1 MCLNNNYQLINKISK
16 DWHGLLKALSSPNNQ
31 LKAAE
36 DWIKDVMSCG
46 YETKP
51 NWTTLLSEL
60 VDIEPKV
67 ETDQLVFK
75 PRIVLLSSDI
85 QRLLMA
91 VFFHHRHS
99 ISCTALHVFL
109 TKIKPHLRSESWM
122 MKLHVMLTKHVQ
134 STVTSLSMYKFSWCN
149 SQLYQSL
156 LKSLKNSEDHIPWQ
170 KSQAQLSELFC
181 CLDKDDV
188 KFSQEESSN
197 LYDNDVEMI
206 EHNYKQS
213 AKGITCGDSVQSVN
227 SPEKLTPIVSQMS
240 QCIVISSSSEEEEEE
255 TEPKNSGTRKR
266 KQQDSPE
273 EPPAKRTREASD
285 EDTKIDLFAN
295 LTADDKLKINNLKDG
310 WRCGQKDS
318 SLNFNIFVTS
328 NPQQVGSIC
337 VYIGI
342 SDYDEECLTTACE
355 DLLSNSAIIPY
366 DNTIVFMEYA
376 IKEKFIDITQTPTRV
391 FASVMMDLCKV
402 FPKQFI
408 DIVSKIITE
417 KPINVYQSEII
428 CRICSE
434 SMEERDHQYFIRI
447 MVATPRVIDEP
458 IISILQSLIELK
470 VDISPD
476 VTIDLIGCLSLSRTQ
491 LSTSKKFGKFLL
503 HFINKYGKQFQ
514 TSELS
519 SMAVILDSHS
529 TFLKKAA
536 ELAFKKFNS
545 L

>member
-1 MCLNNNYQLINKISK
+1 MYFNNNNQLINKISK
-16 DWHGLLKALSSPNNQ
+16 DWQGLLKALSSPNKQ

-46 YETKP
+46 YEIKP

-60 VDIEPKV
+60 VDIEPNIV
-67 ETDQLVFK
+67 ANQLAFK

-99 ISCTALHVFL
+99 ISCTALQVFL
-109 TKIKPHLRSESWM
+109 IKIKPHLRYESWM
-122 MKLHVMLTKHVQ
+122 MKLHVLLTKHVQ
-134 STVTSLSMYKFSWCN
+134 SAVTSLSMYKFSSCN

-156 LKSLKNSEDHIPWQ
+156 LKTLKNTEDNITWK
-170 KSQAQLSELFC
+170 KSQALIAELFC
-181 CLDKDDV
+181 CVPQDDV

-197 LYDNDVEMI
+197 LYDNDI
-206 EHNYKQS
+206 DLDEHNYKQS
-213 AKGITCGDSVQSVN
+213 PQGIKCGNSVQIVN
-227 SPEKLTPIVSQMS
+227 SPEKLIESISQMS
-240 QCIVISSSSEEEEEE
+240 QCIVISSSEEEEE
-255 TEPKNSGTRKR
+255 TEPKISGTRKR
-266 KQQDSPE
+266 KQTDSAE
-273 EPPAKRTREASD
+273 EPPAKRSRETSD
-285 EDTKIDLFAN
+285 EVTKIDVFGN
-295 LTADDKLKINNLKDG
+295 LTADDKVKINNLEEN
-310 WRCGQKDS
+310 WRCGQQDS
-318 SLNFNIFVTS
+318 SNFDIFITS

-337 VYIGI
+337 VYLGI

-355 DLLSNSAIIPY
+355 HLLSNSTIIPY
-366 DNTIVFMEYA
+366 DNTTVFMEYA

-391 FASVMMDLCKV
+391 LASVLMDLCKV

-408 DIVSKIITE
+408 DIVSKIIIE
-417 KPINVYQSEII
+417 IPINVYHSEII
-428 CRICSE
+428 CRICSQC
-434 SMEERDHQYFIRI
+434 MEARDHQYFIRI
-447 MVATPRVIDEP
+447 MAATPRVIDEP

-470 VDISPD
+470 VDISSD
-476 VTIDLIGCLSLSRTQ
+476 VTVDLIGCLSLSRTK

-503 HFINKYGKQFQ
+503 HFINRYGKQLQ

-536 ELAFKKFNS
+536 QLAFKKFNS
-545 L
+545 F